1 MKKLFLIVCIGFI
14 LTNTAIA
21 QIKSAEIVASGLT
34 CSMCS
39 KAIFKSLEKLSFVD
53 SVKVNIET
61 STYILT
67 LSNSKEVKIEDIK
80 EAVYGAGF
88 AIAKLGLSLQLA
100 DKIASNGAVFTN
112 ANYQF
117 KWKLAKDKNV
127 TPLQKVWVLN
137 KDITPVNNTYTI
149 SL

>member
-1 MKKLFLIVCIGFI
+1 MKKQFLIVCIGFLLSI
-14 LTNTAIA
+14 TVNA

-53 SVKVNIET
+53 TVKVNIET
-61 STYILT
+61 STYILS
-67 LSNSKEVKIEDIK
+67 LSNSKEAKIEDIK

-88 AIAKLGLSLQLA
+88 AIAKMGLSLQLNEKVA
-100 DKIASNGAVFTN
+100 TNGAVFNN

-117 KWKLAKDKNV
+117 KWKLTKDRNIA
-127 TPLQKVWVLN
+127 PIQKVWILN
-137 KDITPVNNTYTI
+137 KDVTPVNNIYNI